1 MQWSPASANALRS
14 YRALTFPGG
23 RSCQAQCSRRAQSS
37 QRSTAPYALIG
48 ARDFQIFAADG
59 VRRNQRRVRTR
70 WVVTGILWKGACPS
84 RPDRYIPA
92 LLITV
97 DRAGVGIGPH
107 DGATAQMLV
116 WSFRLVTGGL
126 RSINRLANFRYIG
139 HNNRAR
145 TVAHINGGKM
155 RAAVQRQRQEHFG
168 ELNTSAWA
176 CTGATRKRLLRLRPG
191 GRHA

>member
-1 MQWSPASANALRS
+1 MRGQDAPSIALTTSLISCARTVNAGFSFILFERVMQWSPASANALRS

-23 RSCQAQCSRRAQSS
+23 RSCQAQCSRRAQPS

-48 ARDFQIFAADG
+48 ARHFQIFAADG

-84 RPDRYIPA
+84 RPDRYISA

-107 DGATAQMLV
+107 DGATARMR
-116 WSFRLVTGGL
+116 RLVLWSRHRGL
-126 RSINRLANFRYIG
+126 AI
-139 HNNRAR
+139 H
-145 TVAHINGGKM
+145 KPP
-155 RAAVQRQRQEHFG
+155 
-168 ELNTSAWA
+168 
-176 CTGATRKRLLRLRPG
+176 RKFQIHRP
-191 GRHA
+191 